1 MGAVRW
7 DACMEINKNK
17 LGARWERGRIPG
29 SLDPGAVQFALSFA
43 EIPRLRNFISQ
54 LFATKYAAA
63 AHAADFCG
71 PPTRHLLSAEK

>member
-1 MGAVRW
+1 MRW

-17 LGARWERGRIPG
+17 LGARWERGRISGIPE
-29 SLDPGAVQFALSFA
+29 SLDPVAVQFALSFA

-63 AHAADFCG
+63 ALAADFCG
-71 PPTRHLLSAEK
+71 PPTRHLLSKAK